1 MVSDDTTTILDD
13 ANTAAVR
20 FMVDKLN
27 DHDVIEVFNMTGGV
41 GPVANLAAEQMESR
55 ELDY

>member
-1 MVSDDTTTILDD
+1 MVSDDTTTVLDET
-13 ANTAAVR
+13 NTATVR
-20 FMVDKLN
+20 FMVEKLDDK
-27 DHDVIEVFNMTGGV
+27 DVIEVFNLTGGL